1 VYPDV
6 VFATLILHDDV
17 FADLISSHPYSSR
30 AAQVAKVTTFALK
43 MRVSATHVVQQ
54 VEEFLSAAQKALDK
68 LGSGSEEGDDTKDDE

>member
-1 VYPDV
+1 M
-6 VFATLILHDDV
+6 
-17 FADLISSHPYSSR
+17 
-30 AAQVAKVTTFALK
+30 TTFALK